1 MVAYLDGR
9 CRLVRRFRRFAA
21 PNCGV
26 CFSTTWR
33 ALAFIQQIRSTQP
46 KDVYKI
52 LAYILKER

>member
-1 MVAYLDGR
+1 MIEFFTFLQSLPSLVAPAVNL
-9 CRLVRRFRRFAA
+9 F
-21 PNCGV
+21 CGV